1 MTHDC
6 EGDFSGAGQAVAGAI
21 SGSAATPAP
30 AVTVLLT
37 VYNGMPYLPLTVESI
52 FGQTLEKFVFLV
64 INNGSTDGTANYL
77 HSLDDA
83 RLVIHHLP
91 KNIGRTAALNY
102 GLERVA
108 TEFTAVIDAD
118 DLASPERLA
127 TQVAFLRDHP
137 QVGFVG
143 TNVAYIDA
151 TGAHIGADDFPTRH
165 DALLG
170 QITVYNPFAH
180 AACAFRTGAAKGAGN
195 YPARYVYAQDLGLW
209 MALVRE
215 GWQAASIV
223 QQLASIR
230 RHPAQATRDT
240 TQEALRLQ
248 EQIDLAR
255 ELADLPGLH
264 PFAAQAA
271 CVRLFA
277 LVRAQGKAGRGEAHN
292 QLRRALGYGVLRL
305 LVNPFLWKRA
315 VVALQRLWQR
325 CTRKL
330 VKK

>member
-1 MTHDC
+1 MAHDSA
-6 EGDFSGAGQAVAGAI
+6 GISPGAGQAFAEAASGA
-21 SGSAATPAP
+21 TVVPVP

-52 FGQTLEKFVFLV
+52 FRQTLENFVFLV
-64 INNGSTDGTANYL
+64 INNGSTDGTANFL
-77 HSLDDA
+77 HSLADA

-91 KNIGRTAALNY
+91 ENIGRTAALNY

-118 DLASPERLA
+118 DLASPDRLA

-143 TNVAYIDA
+143 ANVVYIDA
-151 TGAHIGADDFPTRH
+151 TGAYIGNDDFPTGH
-165 DALLG
+165 NALLG
-170 QITVYNPFAH
+170 QMTVYNPFAH
-180 AACAFRTGAAKGAGN
+180 AACAFRTGAVKGVGG

-215 GWQAASIV
+215 GWQAASID

-240 TQEALRLQ
+240 TQEALRLR
-248 EQIDLAR
+248 EQRNLAR
-255 ELADLPGLH
+255 ELAELPGLH
-264 PFAAQAA
+264 PFTAQAA
-271 CVRLFA
+271 RVRLFA
-277 LVRAQGKAGRGEAHN
+277 LVRAQDRADRGEAHN
-292 QLRRALGYGVLRL
+292 ELRRALDYGLVRL